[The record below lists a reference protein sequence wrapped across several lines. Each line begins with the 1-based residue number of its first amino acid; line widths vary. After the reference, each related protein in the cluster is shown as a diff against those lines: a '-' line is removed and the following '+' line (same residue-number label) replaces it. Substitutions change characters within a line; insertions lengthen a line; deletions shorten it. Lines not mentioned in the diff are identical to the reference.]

1 MTDAQA
7 FMENLRLLLRGM
19 DELRISEGQVFFD
32 RNKLRAG
39 DDWDETIQCA
49 LEEADYFIFLVSTHS
64 LNSNYCYSRELETAA
79 RRRLPII
86 QVVLKDCPWEHQPIP
101 GDAKKRRL
109 GALGAIPKDAQFQ
122 LRPIARWALDERD
135 RAWNCVVEQLADKL
149 KEKVLP
155 VAALSA
161 QSSQTLLPFFCN
173 QVGIVNRFNDRV
185 TSWGNRAM
193 LVLTRGIYED
203 NLAKFWDR
211 LRTKDLRDYLTANN
225 GHLIDQK
232 PFAWPFLPHE
242 KPSDGKESLTAMLL
256 ALSDA
261 LTGNKHL
268 ITDIVSLS
276 QWLSEQPGVVPLF
289 TQLPSG
295 EKAQLAAGL
304 KVLLNMLEHSPAD
317 TALDKL
323 IITTSIEAKSVLH
336 DSDLSQT
343 LALSGYQ
350 RTHII
355 DLPPLQ
361 EIERDDIRSWHL
373 THKIETEYR
382 VTEDALLD
390 RVFGDKPP
398 APLRLRTFATKVQ
411 DLL

>member
-1 MTDAQA
+1 MQ
-7 FMENLRLLLRGM
+7 NLRLLLRGM
-19 DELRISEGQVFFD
+19 DELHISEEQVFFD
-32 RNKLRAG
+32 RNNLLAG

-49 LEEADYFIFLVSTHS
+49 LEEADYFIFLVSTDS
-64 LNSNYCYSRELETAA
+64 LNSSYCYSRELEAAA

-86 QVVLKDCPWEHQPIP
+86 QIVLKDCPWEHQPIP
-101 GDAKKRRL
+101 GDARKRKL

-122 LRPIARWALDERD
+122 LRPIARWASDERD
-135 RAWNCVVEQLADKL
+135 RAWNCVVKQLAEKL
-149 KEKVLP
+149 QEKGRP
-155 VAALSA
+155 SAAFSA
-161 QSSQTLLPFFCN
+161 RPSQTLLPFFCN

-193 LVLTRGIYED
+193 LVLTRGLYED

-211 LRTKDLRDYLTANN
+211 LRTKDLTDYLTANN
-225 GHLIDQK
+225 GQLIDQK

-242 KPSDGKESLTAMLL
+242 KPSDGKESLTAMLQ

-276 QWLSEQPGVVPLF
+276 QWLSGQPATVPLF
-289 TQLPSG
+289 TQLPNG

-304 KVLLNMLEHSPAD
+304 KVLLHMLEQSPVD

-323 IITTSIEAKSVLH
+323 IVTASIEAKSVLH

-361 EIERDDIRSWHL
+361 EIERNDIRSWHL
-373 THKIETEYR
+373 THKIETDYR
-382 VTEDALLD
+382 VTEDTLLD
-390 RVFGDKPP
+390 RVFGDTPP
-398 APLRLRTFATKVQ
+398 APLRLRTFANKVQ